1 MSEIDNKLYLA
12 RICHLSGLHEETL
25 KYMEEVIILKNGN
38 INEEEKNL
46 LFNSLKALINF
57 RRESRR
63 TVNALESKEIKN
75 NSNLLPRVTELKFT
89 LEEEIKTFVNK
100 GIELIDKKLL
110 KDNISDELKAMY
122 YKIKGDYI
130 RYIIELTPKDK
141 EEEIN
146 FLKDKADE
154 NYKIGLN
161 ICESLSNLSIIKVG
175 LILNYSVFLYE
186 VIKDYK
192 TAYILLNNT
201 YQATQKNISDNNYDA
216 ALIKD
221 LNKLLDIFKENI
233 SKWAETIVPE
243 NIENIASDIQPEN
256 IEASSSPS

>member
-1 MSEIDNKLYLA
+1 MGIGDCVYLA
-12 RICHLSGLHEETL
+12 RISYLSGLYEETL

-46 LFNSLKALINF
+46 LFNSLKSLINF
-57 RRESRR
+57 RRESWR

-75 NSNLLPRVTELKFT
+75 NSNLLPRVTQLKST

-100 GIELIDKKLL
+100 GIELIDSKLL
-110 KDNISDELKAMY
+110 KDNISDELKVMY

-130 RYIIELTPKDK
+130 RYILELTPKDK

-146 FLKDKADE
+146 ILKDKADE

-161 ICESLSNLSIIKVG
+161 ICESLGNLSTIKIG

-192 TAYILLNNT
+192 NAYILLNNT
-201 YQATQKNISDNNYDA
+201 YQTTIKNLNDNNYDA
-216 ALIKD
+216 NLVKD
-221 LNKLLDIFKENI
+221 LNKMLDIFKENI
-233 SKWAETIVPE
+233 SKWADTVVPE
-243 NIENIASDIQPEN
+243 NVENIASDVQPEN
-256 IEASSSPS
+256 VEASPPK

>member
-1 MSEIDNKLYLA
+1 MAEIEDKLYLA
-12 RICHLSGLHEETL
+12 RVCHLSGLHEETL
-25 KYMEEVIILKNGN
+25 KYIEEVINLKNGN

-46 LFNSLKALINF
+46 FLNSLKYLINF
-57 RRESRR
+57 RRESWR

-75 NSNLLPRVTELKFT
+75 NSNLLPRVTQLKST

-100 GIELIDKKLL
+100 GIELIDSKLL
-110 KDNISDELKAMY
+110 KDNISDELKVMY

-130 RYIIELTPKDK
+130 RYILELTPKDK

-146 FLKDKADE
+146 ILKDKADE

-161 ICESLSNLSIIKVG
+161 ICESLGNLSTIKIG

-192 TAYILLNNT
+192 NAYILLNNT
-201 YQATQKNISDNNYDA
+201 YQTTIKNLNDNNYDA
-216 ALIKD
+216 NLVKD
-221 LNKLLDIFKENI
+221 LNKMLDIFKENI
-233 SKWAETIVPE
+233 SKWADTVVPE
-243 NIENIASDIQPEN
+243 NVENIASDVQPEN
-256 IEASSSPS
+256 VEASPPK

>member
-1 MSEIDNKLYLA
+1 MSEIDDKLYLA

-25 KYMEEVIILKNGN
+25 NYIEEVVILKNGN

-46 LFNSLKALINF
+46 LFTSLKSLINF
-57 RRESRR
+57 RRESWR
-63 TVNALESKEIKN
+63 TINALETKEIKN
-75 NSNLLPRVTELKFT
+75 NSNLLPRVTELKST
-89 LEEEIKTFVNK
+89 LAEEIKKFVNK
-100 GIELIDKKLL
+100 GIELIDNKLL
-110 KDNISDELKAMY
+110 KNDISEELKVMY

-130 RYIIELTPKDK
+130 RYILELTPKEK

-146 FLKDKADE
+146 ILKNKSDE

-161 ICESLSNLSIIKVG
+161 LCESLSDLSTTKVS

-192 TAYILLNNT
+192 NAYTLANNT
-201 YQATQKNISDNNYDA
+201 YQTTMKNLNNDNYD
-216 ALIKD
+216 LSLLKD
-221 LNKLLDIFKENI
+221 LNKMLNILKENI

-243 NIENIASDIQPEN
+243 NVDNLASDVQPEK
-256 IEASSSPS
+256 IEASPS

>member
-25 KYMEEVIILKNGN
+25 KYMEEVVILKNGN

-57 RRESRR
+57 RRESWR

-161 ICESLSNLSIIKVG
+161 ICESLGNLSTIKIG

-192 TAYILLNNT
+192 NAYILLNNT
-201 YQATQKNISDNNYDA
+201 YQTTIKNLNDNNYDA
-216 ALIKD
+216 NLVKD
-221 LNKLLDIFKENI
+221 LNKMLDIFKENI
-233 SKWAETIVPE
+233 SKWADTVVPE
-243 NIENIASDIQPEN
+243 NVENIASDVQPEN
-256 IEASSSPS
+256 VEASPPK

>member
-46 LFNSLKALINF
+46 LFNSLKSLINF
-57 RRESRR
+57 RRESWR

-75 NSNLLPRVTELKFT
+75 NSNLLPRVTQLKST

-130 RYIIELTPKDK
+130 RYILELTPKDK

-146 FLKDKADE
+146 ILKDKADE

-161 ICESLSNLSIIKVG
+161 ICESLGNLSTIKIG

-192 TAYILLNNT
+192 NAYILLNNT
-201 YQATQKNISDNNYDA
+201 YQTTIKNLNGDNYDA
-216 ALIKD
+216 NLVKD
-221 LNKLLDIFKENI
+221 LNKMLDIFKENI
-233 SKWAETIVPE
+233 SKWADTVVPE
-243 NIENIASDIQPEN
+243 NVENIASDVQPEN
-256 IEASSSPS
+256 VEASPPK

>member
-57 RRESRR
+57 RRESWR

-130 RYIIELTPKDK
+130 RYIIELTP
-141 EEEIN
+141 
-146 FLKDKADE
+146 DE

-201 YQATQKNISDNNYDA
+201 YQATLKNISDNNYDA